1 MEHTALMEE
10 WEQDEAYRQWRAS
23 LGVLLSDAGR
33 LAAWQ
38 ERRYRFAWELGAVL
52 TKASGETPALT
63 GPALY
68 GVFLPSTG
76 LCYVGQTRDAE
87 RRLND
92 LPVGES
98 HHLANTVPPEL
109 WERVVVVRW
118 PVLLDGAP
126 AGDQKAAADGD
137 EIVTG
142 LALEYLLQLTF
153 TPPLN
158 SRRRHRDGMWRP
170 RNLAASKS
178 RGAVAA
184 RNLPGLWALVR
195 TAWLE
200 LAECPAPADG
210 TSVVTSPAGRAVFP
224 SALHQDSSPSA

>member
-1 MEHTALMEE
+1 MEE
-10 WEQDEAYRQWRAS
+10 QEQDEAYEQWRAA

-38 ERRYRFAWELGAVL
+38 ERRYRFAWELGAAL
-52 TKASGETPALT
+52 TGASGGAPALN

-76 LCYVGQTRDAE
+76 LCYVGQTQETE

-98 HHLANTVPPEL
+98 HHLATTVPPEL

-118 PVLLDGAP
+118 PALLGSAP
-126 AGDQKAAADGD
+126 ASDQEAAANS
-137 EIVTG
+137 EAVVTG
-142 LALEYLLQLTF
+142 LALEYLLQLHF
-153 TPPLN
+153 APPLN
-158 SRRRHRDGMWRP
+158 SRRRHRDGAWRP
-170 RNLAASKS
+170 RNLTGSKS
-178 RGAVAA
+178 RGALAA
-184 RNLPGLWALVR
+184 LDLPGLWTLVR
-195 TAWLE
+195 AAWLE

-210 TSVVTSPAGRAVFP
+210 TSVVTSSAGRVVFP
-224 SALHQDSSPSA
+224 SAIHQGPSPLA